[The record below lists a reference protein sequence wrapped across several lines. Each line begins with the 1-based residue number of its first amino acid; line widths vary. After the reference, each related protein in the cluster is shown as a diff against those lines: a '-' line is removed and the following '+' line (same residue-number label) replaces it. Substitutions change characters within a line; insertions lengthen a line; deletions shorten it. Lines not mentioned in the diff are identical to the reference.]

1 MKRKY
6 LLVLLL
12 AIALIPFKVC
22 ASGGFSVSNSSISM
36 YPGETKTITIT
47 SNNAVGKLNISSSN
61 SGVASVGPGSIFIQN
76 PGSTGSITIT
86 SNSVGTATIS
96 VVASNNFATMD
107 EEILTGQTRTIT
119 VNVIA
124 KPAPTP
130 DPTPTPTPQPG
141 NNTNNN
147 NHNNNNNN
155 QNDKS
160 QNTNIKEITV
170 DGYSLTKVDDNNY
183 TLTVPN
189 DVTSINL
196 KATPEDSKSKITNT
210 GSHNLNIGE
219 NNIEI
224 IVTSEAGTQNKINI
238 KVTRK
243 DGYYLDDLDS
253 VLNNDKIKDINI
265 NINKDTT
272 LSTKDVEKIKKSK
285 KNVKLNYYTDDKKLL
300 YSLIIDGSKLK
311 STNDFI
317 TTISYDS
324 ENKNT
329 ILKLSNYADGL
340 YISLKQGKDLPTGMK
355 IKLYVG
361 DKYKDN
367 NIVNIYAYNKDK
379 LELVKSKIKVEG
391 GYVEF
396 DAVEAT
402 DYLVTMSTVPG
413 EIKVAKK
420 SSSLNTLSIV
430 LIIMLILLIAVFIL
444 YILKNKKDKEDKS
457 IEDIDISTPATNTY
471 ESIET
476 SHFESETTKDLIS
489 EYSPIESETTNDSIS
504 ENNYSEQINNVDES
518 SIDSDDAQ
526 TII

>member
-12 AIALIPFKVC
+12 AIVLIPFKVC
-22 ASGGFSVSNSSISM
+22 AAGGFSVSSSSISM

-47 SNNAVGKLNISSSN
+47 SNNAVGRLNISSSN
-61 SGVASVGPGSIFIQN
+61 SDVASVGPGTIFIQE

-96 VVASNNFATMD
+96 VVATENFATMD
-107 EEILTGQTRTIT
+107 EEFLTGQTRTVT
-119 VNVIA
+119 VNVVA
-124 KPAPTP
+124 KPAPSPTP
-130 DPTPTPTPQPG
+130 TPTPTPTPQPG
-141 NNTNNN
+141 NNNNN

-155 QNDKS
+155 QNNKS

-170 DGYSLTKVDDNNY
+170 DGYTLTKVDNNNY
-183 TLTVPN
+183 TLTVSN

-196 KATPEDSKSKITNT
+196 KATPEDSKSKITGT

-224 IVTSEAGTQNKINI
+224 IVTSEAGTQNKINV

-272 LSTKDVEKIKKSK
+272 ISTETMEKIKKSK
-285 KNVKLNYYTDDKKLL
+285 KTVKLNYYNEDKKLL
-300 YSLIIDGSKLK
+300 YSLIIDGSKIK
-311 STNDFI
+311 NAKDFI
-317 TTISYDS
+317 TTISYES

-329 ILKLSNYADGL
+329 MLKLSNYADGL
-340 YISLKQGKDLPTGMK
+340 YISLKQEKDLPTGMK
-355 IKLYVG
+355 IRLYVG

-367 NIVNIYAYNKDK
+367 DIVNVYAYNKDK
-379 LELVKSKIKVEG
+379 LELVKSKIKVED

-396 DAVEAT
+396 DAVEVS
-402 DYLVTMSTVPG
+402 DYLVTKSTVPG
-413 EIKVAKK
+413 EIKVAETG
-420 SSSLNTLSIV
+420 SSSNVLIIV
-430 LIIMLILLIAVFIL
+430 LIIMLILLVAAFVL
-444 YILKNKKDKEDKS
+444 YILKNKKDKEDNKNMLNVNSNYSTTDDYKILENEITKEESTKS
-457 IEDIDISTPATNTY
+457 DTVVNTNTNY
-471 ESIET
+471 ETINHT
-476 SHFESETTKDLIS
+476 SFFQNNTDELNN
-489 EYSPIESETTNDSIS
+489 TNDDNLI
-504 ENNYSEQINNVDES
+504 
-518 SIDSDDAQ
+518 
-526 TII
+526 

>member
-22 ASGGFSVSNSSISM
+22 AAGGFGVSSSSISM

-47 SNNAVGKLNISSSN
+47 SNNAVGRLNISTSN

-96 VVASNNFATMD
+96 VVASDNFATMD
-107 EEILTGQTRTIT
+107 EEILAGQTRTIT
-119 VNVIA
+119 VNVVA
-124 KPAPTP
+124 KPAPNPT
-130 DPTPTPTPQPG
+130 PTPTPTPQPG
-141 NNTNNN
+141 NNNNNN
-147 NHNNNNNN
+147 NHNNNQNN
-155 QNDKS
+155 KS

-170 DGYSLTKVDDNNY
+170 DGYTLTKVDNNNY
-183 TLTVPN
+183 TLTVSN

-196 KATPEDSKSKITNT
+196 KATPEDSKSKITGT
-210 GSHNLNIGE
+210 GNHNLNIGE

-224 IVTSEAGTQNKINI
+224 IVTSEAGTQNKINV

-285 KNVKLNYYTDDKKLL
+285 KTVKLNYYNEDKKLL
-300 YSLIIDGSKLK
+300 YSLIIDGSKIK
-311 STNDFI
+311 NAQDFI

-324 ENKNT
+324 ENKNAM
-329 ILKLSNYADGL
+329 LKLSNYADGL
-340 YISLKQGKDLPTGMK
+340 YISLKQAKDLPAGMK
-355 IKLYVG
+355 IRLYVG
-361 DKYKDN
+361 DKYQDN
-367 NIVNIYAYNKDK
+367 DIVNVYAYNKDK
-379 LELVKSKIKVEG
+379 LELVKSKIKVED

-396 DAVEAT
+396 DAVEAS
-402 DYLVTMSTVPG
+402 DYLVTKSTVPG
-413 EIKVAKK
+413 EIKVAETG
-420 SSSLNTLSIV
+420 SSSNTLSIV
-430 LIIMLILLIAVFIL
+430 LIIMLILLVTAFVL

-457 IEDIDISTPATNTY
+457 VKDFDISTPITTNNY
-471 ESIET
+471 EFVEN
-476 SHFESETTKDLIS
+476 SHFENKTINDSI
-489 EYSPIESETTNDSIS
+489 PESSSFEGEITNDSVL
-504 ENNYSEQINNVDES
+504 ENDNPEPINNVDES
-518 SIDSDDAQ
+518 SNDSDDDR